1 MALIDKAS
9 LLFVPSVV
17 AEGKAFN
24 VLPSGNRAPDNK
36 GGAGYD
42 QTRADFDFDRGSN
55 TAATRIGSDG
65 LLKKYRENLLTY
77 SNVFSNGV
85 WAKSNLS
92 VASSNGAWEVTDN
105 TTSGSHYLYWGG
117 TTPSSSVLTLSVEAK
132 AGSVNYLV
140 MRLGG
145 FTYAYF
151 NLSNG
156 TLGAIHP
163 SFIDAKIEE
172 TSDGFY
178 RCSATILTPSS
189 GNASVFYP
197 SDNSSNVSYTG
208 TGAVA
213 ITIKNAQL
221 ETGLVATDYLESTS
235 VTGKAGVLIDLPRI
249 DYSSGAGA
257 LLLEPQ
263 RVNLYPYSEYTGSGA
278 LTGFGTGTYTQTI
291 TNNYSISPEG
301 VKNAIRFQST
311 CGNTI
316 NDRSGLRDLLT
327 LTTTN
332 ATLSFYAKSN
342 TDSNQTITFHFA
354 GGHRSIITTTP
365 EWQRFDYTEVSPVT
379 SVYCGLEIRGTIT
392 DTDVDVSVYGFQ
404 MEQASYPTSYIPNH
418 GTSGGVTRAADSCS
432 VTGASDVIG
441 QTEGTLYAEFDF
453 EKLITGD
460 TGRIFCIGDNTI
472 TNRIGIGIGG
482 NGKFEGFVVS
492 AGTLVAYLQTTDVIT
507 ELRNYKMA
515 LAYKANDFAL
525 YINGVQIGTDNGGA
539 VPTGMNKIFVGL
551 FEIGGSGSQPSNPIK
566 QTTLFKERLSNAE
579 LAALTA

>member
-221 ETGLVATDYLESTS
+221 ETGLVATDVLTS
-235 VTGKAGVLIDLPRI
+235 GATTGKAGVLVDLPRI
-249 DYSSGAGA
+249 NYDANGENGA
-257 LLLEPQ
+257 LLLEPSRQ
-263 RVNLYPYSEYTGSGA
+263 QLFQYSEYLST
-278 LTGFGTGTYTQTI
+278 FGGTATI
-291 TNNYSISPEG
+291 NDNAIISPEG
-301 VKNAIRFQST
+301 LQNAAEVVLSASGTDSFYKEVAVT
-311 CGNTI
+311 ANTQY
-316 NDRSGLRDLLT
+316 
-327 LTTTN
+327 
-332 ATLSFYAKSN
+332 TLSFYVKQGSN
-342 TDSNQTITFHFA
+342 TNNQLAVRDQTNSTFIATDVSYTASSTEWKRIEYTFTTPA
-354 GGHRSIITTTP
+354 GCVEARIYPHRSSLSSIGNGY
-365 EWQRFDYTEVSPVT
+365 FY
-379 SVYCGLEIRGTIT
+379 GLQVEAG
-392 DTDVDVSVYGFQ
+392 
-404 MEQASYPTSYIPNH
+404 SYSTSYIPNH

-441 QTEGTLYAEFDF
+441 QTEGTLFMDVNLSARDSFTYFVIAPN
-453 EKLITGD
+453 LAT
-460 TGRIFCIGDNTI
+460 TSAY
-472 TNRIGIGIGG
+472 IGIGITVTAFS
-482 NGKFEGFVVS
+482 FEVLNSGIQ
-492 AGTLVAYLQTTDVIT
+492 VAY
-507 ELRNYKMA
+507 NYSNSSTGNFKIA
-515 LAYKANDFAL
+515 FAYKANDFVA
-525 YINGVQIGTDNGGA
+525 YVNGTQVMTDTSGSVPACSQIGLNNYDKDQPLLYKQA
-539 VPTGMNKIFVGL
+539 VL
-551 FEIGGSGSQPSNPIK
+551 FNERLTNEELATL
-566 QTTLFKERLSNAE
+566 TTL
-579 LAALTA
+579 